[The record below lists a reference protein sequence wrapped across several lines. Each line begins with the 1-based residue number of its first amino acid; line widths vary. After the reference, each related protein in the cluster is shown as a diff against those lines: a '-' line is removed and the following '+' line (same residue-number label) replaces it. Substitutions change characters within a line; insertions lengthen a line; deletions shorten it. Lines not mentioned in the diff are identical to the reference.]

1 MLPVPQSLGAVHSVR
16 VARVGVVALHPSV
29 CVVAV
34 HLSVCVDVATVG
46 AGGDD

>member
-1 MLPVPQSLGAVHSVR
+1 MIALLALSICLW
-16 VARVGVVALHPSV
+16 VARVGVVAVHPSV